1 MPFNS
6 IVHILSCQLR
16 MICNK
21 AEECFPLIR
30 LLTVQPEFRTSRINS
45 FISLVAARRHICSD
59 DERDRRNARAGIIHM
74 NRCSRSWE
82 RVFAGVGLS
91 LLVLD
96 DPAVAADL
104 PVKAP
109 HIQSVFD
116 WTGLYIGAH
125 AGYSRG
131 ASSAVLSDP
140 ALATT
145 SNVFSGMIGG
155 VQAGY
160 NVRLSSGLLLGVE
173 ADITFPNYLTS
184 NSVVSSLA
192 TVRSAVTEQWDYV
205 GTARGRVGYAAG
217 PWLAYATGGLAFAG
231 ERFLNTPAIGSD
243 EKIMHTRLGWAAGG
257 GVEYAFAPHWSAR
270 LEYLYSR
277 FESADIRFP
286 SGTRYTSNLD
296 FQSLRVGLNRKIDWP
311 GSANFTPKTSLTDP
325 ESDRWEI
332 HGQTTFLPQGYP
344 AFHAPYSGPNSLTP
358 APQVQETW
366 SNSLFV
372 NARLWEGGEVY
383 YNPELLQG
391 FGLNDTLGVAGFPSG
406 ESQKS
411 NFPYPHYNTSR
422 LFVRQ
427 TFGFGGEQE
436 ELASGPTQL
445 AGKADISRLTL
456 QAGKF
461 SVIDVFDGNSYAKDS
476 RKDFMNWSIWAPGAF
491 DYAADKLGLNYG
503 VTAELNQ
510 KQWALRA
517 GYFLMDAVS
526 NSNNFDTKVLQ
537 RGEYVIELETRYSL
551 FSQPGKL
558 RTIAWLNSAFSGSY
572 RETLDNPA
580 LNLDIA
586 QTRMGRIKY
595 GYVINLEQAL
605 SDEVGLFG
613 RWSWNDGKTEIMA
626 FTDIDASLSL
636 GASIK
641 GTRWGRPDDAI
652 GIGGAINALSRDHR
666 DFLAAGGLGPL
677 IGDGRLNYRR
687 ERILE
692 TYYAFALNKALTVTA
707 DYQFITNPA
716 YNADR
721 GPVSIFSGRLHGE
734 F

>member
-1 MPFNS
+1 
-6 IVHILSCQLR
+6 
-16 MICNK
+16 
-21 AEECFPLIR
+21 
-30 LLTVQPEFRTSRINS
+30 
-45 FISLVAARRHICSD
+45 
-59 DERDRRNARAGIIHM
+59 M
-74 NRCSRSWE
+74 NRCSRS
-82 RVFAGVGLS
+82 VFAGVGLS
-91 LLVLD
+91 LFALD
-96 DPAVAADL
+96 GPAGASDM

-109 HIQSVFD
+109 HIQAVFD

-131 ASSAVLSDP
+131 SSSAVLSDP
-140 ALATT
+140 ATLAA
-145 SNVFSGMIGG
+145 SNTFSGTIGG

-160 NVRLSSGLLLGVE
+160 NVLLSSGLLFGVE

-184 NSVVSSLA
+184 NSVVSLLA
-192 TVRSAVTEQWDYV
+192 TAQSDVTEQWDYV
-205 GTARGRVGYAAG
+205 ATARGRVGYAAG

-231 ERFLNTPAIGSD
+231 ERFLNSPANGTD
-243 EKIMHTRLGWAAGG
+243 EKILNTRLGWSAGG
-257 GVEYAFAPHWSAR
+257 GLEYAFAPHWSAR

-277 FESADIRFP
+277 FERADIRFP
-286 SGTRYTSNLD
+286 SGTQYTTTLD
-296 FQSLRVGLNRKIDWP
+296 FQSLRLGLNRKIDWP
-311 GSANFTPKTSLTDP
+311 GSGDFSPASLADP

-358 APQVQETW
+358 APQLQQTW
-366 SNSLFV
+366 SNSLFL

-391 FGLNDTLGVAGFPSG
+391 FGLNDTVGVAGFPSG
-406 ESQKS
+406 EAQKS

-445 AGKADISRLTL
+445 AGKVDVSRLTL

-461 SVIDVFDGNSYAKDS
+461 AVIDIFDGNAYAKDS

-491 DYAADKLGLNYG
+491 DYSADKVGLTYG
-503 VTAELNQ
+503 ATAELNQ
-510 KQWALRA
+510 KQWALRG
-517 GYFLMDAVS
+517 GYFLMQSVS
-526 NSNNFDTKVLQ
+526 NSSSFDTRVFERGTYVL
-537 RGEYVIELETRYSL
+537 ELETRYSL

-580 LNLDIA
+580 FDLDIA
-586 QTRMGRIKY
+586 QTHRGRIKY

-636 GASIK
+636 GLSIK
-641 GTRWGRPDDAI
+641 GAKWGRPDDAI

-666 DFLAAGGLGPL
+666 DFIAAGGLGIL
-677 IGDGRLNYRR
+677 IGDGQLNYRR

-692 TYYAFALNKALTVTA
+692 TYYAYALNKQLTLTA
-707 DYQFITNPA
+707 DYQLVTNPA

-721 GPVSIFSGRLHGE
+721 GPVHIFSGRLHGE

>member
-1 MPFNS
+1 
-6 IVHILSCQLR
+6 
-16 MICNK
+16 
-21 AEECFPLIR
+21 
-30 LLTVQPEFRTSRINS
+30 
-45 FISLVAARRHICSD
+45 
-59 DERDRRNARAGIIHM
+59 M
-74 NRCSRSWE
+74 NRCSRS
-82 RVFAGVGLS
+82 VFAGVGLS
-91 LLVLD
+91 LFALD
-96 DPAVAADL
+96 GPAGAADM

-109 HIQSVFD
+109 HIQAVFD

-131 ASSAVLSDP
+131 SLSAVLSDP
-140 ALATT
+140 ATLAA
-145 SNVFSGMIGG
+145 SNTFSGTIGG

-160 NVRLSSGLLLGVE
+160 NVLLSSGLLFGVE

-184 NSVVSSLA
+184 NSVVSLLA
-192 TVRSAVTEQWDYV
+192 TAQSDVTEQWDYV
-205 GTARGRVGYAAG
+205 ATARGRVGYAAG

-231 ERFLNTPAIGSD
+231 ERFLNSPANGTD
-243 EKIMHTRLGWAAGG
+243 EKILNTRLGWAAGG
-257 GVEYAFAPHWSAR
+257 GLEYAFAPHWSAR

-277 FESADIRFP
+277 FERADIRFP
-286 SGTRYTSNLD
+286 SGTQYTSTLD
-296 FQSLRVGLNRKIDWP
+296 FQSLRLGLNRKIDWP
-311 GSANFTPKTSLTDP
+311 GSDDFSPASLADP
-325 ESDRWEI
+325 ESDRSEI

-358 APQVQETW
+358 APQLQQTW
-366 SNSLFV
+366 SNSLFL

-391 FGLNDTLGVAGFPSG
+391 FGLNDTVGVAGFPSG
-406 ESQKS
+406 EAQKS

-436 ELASGPTQL
+436 ELASGPLQL
-445 AGKADISRLTL
+445 ASKADVSRLTL

-461 SVIDVFDGNSYAKDS
+461 SVIDVFDGNAYAKDS

-503 VTAELNQ
+503 ATAELNQ

-526 NSNNFDTKVLQ
+526 NSNNFDTRIFQ
-537 RGEYVIELETRYSL
+537 RGEYVVELETRYSL

-580 LNLDIA
+580 LDLDIA
-586 QTRMGRIKY
+586 QTRRGRIKY

-605 SDEVGLFG
+605 NDEVGLFS
-613 RWSWNDGKTEIMA
+613 RWSWNNGKTEIMA

-636 GASIK
+636 GTSIK
-641 GTRWGRPDDAI
+641 GKRWGRADDVI
-652 GIGGAINALSRDHR
+652 GIGGAINALSQDHR

-692 TYYAFALNKALTVTA
+692 TYYAFAMNKALTLTA
-707 DYQFITNPA
+707 DYQFVTNPA

-721 GPVSIFSGRLHGE
+721 GPVHIFSGRLHGE

>member
-1 MPFNS
+1 
-6 IVHILSCQLR
+6 
-16 MICNK
+16 
-21 AEECFPLIR
+21 
-30 LLTVQPEFRTSRINS
+30 
-45 FISLVAARRHICSD
+45 
-59 DERDRRNARAGIIHM
+59 M

-82 RVFAGVGLS
+82 RLFAGAGLI
-91 LLVLD
+91 LLALD
-96 DPAVAADL
+96 GPAVAADM

-109 HIQSVFD
+109 HIQAVFD

-125 AGYSRG
+125 SGYSHG
-131 ASSAVLSDP
+131 SSSAVLSDP
-140 ALATT
+140 ATLAASST
-145 SNVFSGMIGG
+145 FSGVIGG

-160 NVRLSSGLLLGVE
+160 NYRLSSGLLLGVE
-173 ADITFPNYLTS
+173 ADITFPNYLAS
-184 NSVVSSLA
+184 NSVVSLLA
-192 TVRSAVTEQWDYV
+192 TAQSDLTEQWDYV
-205 GTARGRVGYAAG
+205 ATARGRVGYATG
-217 PWLAYATGGLAFAG
+217 PWLAYATGGFAWAG
-231 ERFLNTPAIGSD
+231 ERFLNSPANGTD
-243 EKIMHTRLGWAAGG
+243 EKVLNTRLGWAAGG
-257 GVEYAFAPHWSAR
+257 GLEYAFAPHWSAR

-277 FESADIRFP
+277 FEKADIRFP
-286 SGTRYTSNLD
+286 SGTQYTSTLD

-311 GSANFTPKTSLTDP
+311 GSGNFSPASLADP

-358 APQVQETW
+358 APQLQQTW
-366 SNSLFV
+366 SNSLFL
-372 NARLWEGGEVY
+372 NARLWEGGEIY

-391 FGLNDTLGVAGFPSG
+391 FGLNDTVGVAGFPSG
-406 ESQKS
+406 EAQKS

-445 AGKADISRLTL
+445 ASKVDVSRLTL

-461 SVIDVFDGNSYAKDS
+461 AVVDIFDGNAYAKDA

-491 DYAADKLGLNYG
+491 DYSADKVGLTYG
-503 VTAELNQ
+503 ATAEFNQ
-510 KQWALRA
+510 KQWALRG
-517 GYFLMDAVS
+517 GYFLMQAVS
-526 NSNNFDTKVLQ
+526 NANSFDTRVFERGTYVL
-537 RGEYVIELETRYSL
+537 ELETRYSL

-580 LNLDIA
+580 FELDIA
-586 QTRMGRIKY
+586 QTRKGRIKY

-636 GASIK
+636 GLSLK
-641 GTRWGRPDDAI
+641 GAKWGRPDDVI
-652 GIGGAINALSRDHR
+652 GVGGAINALSRDHR
-666 DFLAAGGLGPL
+666 DFIAAGGLGIL
-677 IGDGRLNYRR
+677 IGDGQLNYRR

-692 TYYAFALNKALTVTA
+692 TYYAFAVNKQLTLTA
-707 DYQFITNPA
+707 DYQLITNPA

>member
-1 MPFNS
+1 
-6 IVHILSCQLR
+6 
-16 MICNK
+16 
-21 AEECFPLIR
+21 
-30 LLTVQPEFRTSRINS
+30 
-45 FISLVAARRHICSD
+45 
-59 DERDRRNARAGIIHM
+59 M
-74 NRCSRSWE
+74 NRCSRSWQC
-82 RVFAGVGLS
+82 VFAGVGLS
-91 LLVLD
+91 LLALD
-96 DPAVAADL
+96 GPAVAADM

-109 HIQSVFD
+109 HIQAVFD

-131 ASSAVLSDP
+131 SSSAVLSDP
-140 ALATT
+140 ASLAASST
-145 SNVFSGMIGG
+145 FSGVIGG

-160 NVRLSSGLLLGVE
+160 NVRLSSGLLFGVE
-173 ADITFPNYLTS
+173 ADITFPNYLAS
-184 NSVVSSLA
+184 NSVVSLLA
-192 TVRSAVTEQWDYV
+192 TAQSDLTEQWDYV
-205 GTARGRVGYAAG
+205 ATARGRVGYATG

-231 ERFLNTPAIGSD
+231 ERFLNSPANGTD
-243 EKIMHTRLGWAAGG
+243 EKVLNTRLGWAAGG
-257 GVEYAFAPHWSAR
+257 GLEYAFAPHWSAR

-277 FESADIRFP
+277 FEKADIRFP
-286 SGTRYTSNLD
+286 SGTQYTSTLD

-311 GSANFTPKTSLTDP
+311 GSGNFSPASLADP

-358 APQVQETW
+358 SPQLQQTW
-366 SNSLFV
+366 SNSLFL
-372 NARLWEGGEVY
+372 NARLWEGGEIY

-391 FGLNDTLGVAGFPSG
+391 FGLNDTVGVAGFPSG
-406 ESQKS
+406 EAQKS

-445 AGKADISRLTL
+445 AGKADVSRLTL

-491 DYAADKLGLNYG
+491 DYSADKLGLTYG

-510 KQWALRA
+510 KQWALRS

-526 NSNNFDTKVLQ
+526 NSNNFDTKVFQ
-537 RGEYVIELETRYSL
+537 RGEYVVELETRYSL

-580 LNLDIA
+580 FDLDIA
-586 QTRMGRIKY
+586 QTRRGRIKY

-636 GASIK
+636 GLSLK
-641 GTRWGRPDDAI
+641 GAKWGRPDDVI
-652 GIGGAINALSRDHR
+652 GIGGAINALSQDHR
-666 DFLAAGGLGPL
+666 DFIAAGGLGIL
-677 IGDGRLNYRR
+677 IGDGQLNYRR

-692 TYYAFALNKALTVTA
+692 TYYAFAVNKQLTLTA
-707 DYQFITNPA
+707 DYQLITNPA

-721 GPVSIFSGRLHGE
+721 GPAHIFSGRLHGE

>member
-1 MPFNS
+1 M
-6 IVHILSCQLR
+6 
-16 MICNK
+16 
-21 AEECFPLIR
+21 
-30 LLTVQPEFRTSRINS
+30 
-45 FISLVAARRHICSD
+45 AARRQICSD
-59 DERDRRNARAGIIHM
+59 DESDRRNARAGNNHTM

-82 RVFAGVGLS
+82 RVFAGAGLG
-91 LLVLD
+91 LLVLGG
-96 DPAVAADL
+96 PALAADIPL
-104 PVKAP
+104 KAP

-116 WTGLYIGAH
+116 WTGFYIGAH
-125 AGYSRG
+125 TGYSRG
-131 ASSAVLSDP
+131 SSNAVLSDP
-140 ALATT
+140 ASTAT
-145 SNVFSGMIGG
+145 SNSFGGVIGG

-160 NVRLSSGLLLGVE
+160 NYRLPSGVLLGVE

-192 TVRSAVTEQWDYV
+192 SARSAVTEQWDYV
-205 GTARGRVGYAAG
+205 ATARGRVGYATG
-217 PWLAYATGGLAFAG
+217 PWLAYATGGLAWAG
-231 ERFLNTPAIGSD
+231 ERFLNTPDIGSD
-243 EKIMHTRLGWAAGG
+243 EKILNTRLGWAAGA

-270 LEYLYSR
+270 LEYIYSR
-277 FESADIRFP
+277 FGTADIRFP
-286 SGTRYTSNLD
+286 SATQYTSTLD

-311 GSANFTPKTSLTDP
+311 GSGNLTPLTDP
-325 ESDRWEI
+325 ESNRWEI
-332 HGQTTFLPQGYP
+332 HGQTTFLPQAYP
-344 AFHAPYSGPNSLTP
+344 AFRAPYSGPNSLTP
-358 APQVQETW
+358 APQAQETW
-366 SNSLFV
+366 SNSLYL
-372 NARLWEGGEVY
+372 NARLWDGGEVY

-391 FGLNDTLGVAGFPSG
+391 FGLNDTVGVAGFPSG
-406 ESQKS
+406 EAQKS

-436 ELASGPTQL
+436 ELASGPLQL
-445 AGKADISRLTL
+445 AGKADVSRLTL
-456 QAGKF
+456 QVGKF

-491 DYAADKLGLNYG
+491 DYTADKLGLTYG
-503 VTAELNQ
+503 ATAELNQ

-526 NSNNFDTKVLQ
+526 NSSNFDTKVFQ

-572 RETLDNPA
+572 RETLDNLA
-580 LNLDIA
+580 FGVDIA
-586 QTRMGRIKY
+586 QTRRGRIKY
-595 GYVINLEQAL
+595 GYVINLEQAVT
-605 SDEVGLFG
+605 DEVGLFG

-641 GTRWGRPDDAI
+641 GTRWGRPDDVI
-652 GIGGAINALSRDHR
+652 GIGGAMNGLSRDHR
-666 DFLAAGGLGPL
+666 DFIAAGGLGVL
-677 IGDGRLNYRR
+677 IGDGQLNYRR

-692 TYYAFALNKALTVTA
+692 TYYAFAINKALTLTA
-707 DYQFITNPA
+707 DYQFVTNPA

>member
-1 MPFNS
+1 
-6 IVHILSCQLR
+6 
-16 MICNK
+16 
-21 AEECFPLIR
+21 
-30 LLTVQPEFRTSRINS
+30 
-45 FISLVAARRHICSD
+45 
-59 DERDRRNARAGIIHM
+59 M
-74 NRCSRSWE
+74 NRRSRSWASE
-82 RVFAGVGLS
+82 FAGVGLS

-96 DPAVAADL
+96 YPAVAADISM

-109 HIQSVFD
+109 HLQSVFD
-116 WTGLYIGAH
+116 WRGFYIGAH
-125 AGYSRG
+125 AGFSRG
-131 ASSAVLSDP
+131 SSSAGLTDRAP
-140 ALATT
+140 AATGN
-145 SNVFSGMIGG
+145 SFDGMVGG

-160 NVRLSSGLLLGVE
+160 NYRLPSGILLGAE
-173 ADITFPNYLTS
+173 ADISFPNYLTS

-192 TVRSAVTEQWDYV
+192 MARSGVTEQWDYV
-205 GTARGRVGYAAG
+205 GTARGRVGYVAG
-217 PWLAYATGGLAFAG
+217 PWLTYATGGLAWAG
-231 ERFLNTPAIGSD
+231 ERFLNAPAIGNN
-243 EKIMHTRLGWAAGG
+243 EKTLNTRLGWAAGA
-257 GVEYAFAPHWSAR
+257 GVEYVFAPHWSVR
-270 LEYLYSR
+270 LEYLYSQ
-277 FESADIRFP
+277 FGKAEVRFP
-286 SGTRYTSNLD
+286 SETQLASTLD

-311 GSANFTPKTSLTDP
+311 GSGNFTPKTALTDP

-344 AFHAPYSGPNSLTP
+344 AFRAPYSGPNSLTP
-358 APQVQETW
+358 ASQMQETW
-366 SNSLFV
+366 SNSLFL

-391 FGLNDTLGVAGFPSG
+391 FGLNNTVGVAGFPSG
-406 ESQKS
+406 EAQKS

-422 LFVRQ
+422 LFLRQ

-436 ELASGPTQL
+436 ELASGPSQL
-445 AGKADISRLTL
+445 AGKVDVSRLTL

-461 SVIDVFDGNSYAKDS
+461 AVIDIFDGNAYAKDS
-476 RKDFMNWSIWAPGAF
+476 RKDFMNWSMWAPGAF
-491 DYAADKLGLNYG
+491 DYAADKLGLTYG
-503 VTAELNQ
+503 ATAELNQ

-517 GYFLMDAVS
+517 RYFLMDAES
-526 NSNNFDTKVLQ
+526 NSNNFDTRVFQ
-537 RGEYVIELETRYSL
+537 RGEYVVELETRYSL
-551 FSQPGKL
+551 LSQPGKL
-558 RTIAWLNSAFSGSY
+558 RTIAWLNSVNSGSY
-572 RETLDNPA
+572 RDTLNNPT
-580 LNLDIA
+580 LNLDIS

-605 SDEVGLFG
+605 TDEVGLFG

-641 GTRWGRPDDAI
+641 GTRWGRPDDVI

-666 DFLAAGGLGPL
+666 DFIAAGGLGPL
-677 IGDGRLNYRR
+677 IGDGQLNYRP

-692 TYYAFALNKALTVTA
+692 SYYALALNKQLTFTA

-721 GPVSIFSGRLHGE
+721 GPVSIFSGRLRGE